1 MRVGFVIL
9 AGAVLAIGVAA
20 LAVGSGPSKPSSLDD
35 AVAQTR
41 DGQWQQGLAFA
52 QTCPAAALTTCASQ
66 IMEAM
71 AGLPDSKL
79 SENPRLALDA
89 LIGLGAIQVRRQH
102 YFDAIT
108 TLERGIALHDRLF
121 ADPLP
126 DIVPAYRLLLMAIA
140 PLGERHDTRGRT
152 AAARALEI
160 ANAKLPSVNSDRA
173 DLLEA
178 IAALHSLRGRW
189 PEAKTHY
196 FELVAVERALAR
208 GDDSRFA
215 TMLMDFGIT
224 ELFTG
229 NPMGFE
235 AAFDEG
241 LALLKRIDSPNYR
254 SAVDVRANFLARAGR
269 CADAQA
275 AAAAYEQEFREK
287 TGSVEFLADGSCRPV
302 Y

>member
-1 MRVGFVIL
+1 MKQIPLNRPF
-9 AGAVLAIGVAA
+9 
-20 LAVGSGPSKPSSLDD
+20 
-35 AVAQTR
+35 R
-41 DGQWQQGLAFA
+41 D
-52 QTCPAAALTTCASQ
+52 
-66 IMEAM
+66 
-71 AGLPDSKL
+71 
-79 SENPRLALDA
+79 
-89 LIGLGAIQVRRQH
+89 
-102 YFDAIT
+102 
-108 TLERGIALHDRLF
+108 
-121 ADPLP
+121 
-126 DIVPAYRLLLMAIA
+126 
-140 PLGERHDTRGRT
+140 RT
-152 AAARALEI
+152 A
-160 ANAKLPSVNSDRA
+160 
-173 DLLEA
+173 LEA
-178 IAALHSLRGRW
+178 EGVNPYVASHLEFPEIIPAEQAEGWRGRW

-235 AAFDEG
+235 ASFDEG